1 MEIILLER
9 VEKLGQMGDV
19 VTVKPGFARNFLL
32 PQRKALRAT
41 KKNKEDFEA
50 RRVQLEA
57 DNLKAK
63 EEAQAVAKKLDGKG
77 FVLVRQASDTGIL
90 YGSVATRD
98 IAEVVTEGGFTI
110 NRNQVFLDRS
120 IKTLGL
126 QELLIK
132 LHPEV
137 SVTVRIAAAKSIEEG
152 DAYLRGEL
160 VLTSAEAAQAEA
172 EEAKAEADALAA
184 EIAAE
189 VAAEEEAAAADA

>member
-1 MEIILLER
+1 
-9 VEKLGQMGDV
+9 MGDI

-41 KKNKEDFEA
+41 KKNKEEFEH

-63 EEAQAVAKKLDGKG
+63 EEAEAVAKRLDGKG

-98 IAEVVTEGGFTI
+98 IADVVTEGGFSI
-110 NRNQVFLDRS
+110 NRNQVILDRS

-126 QELLIK
+126 QELQIK

-137 SVTVRIAAAKSIEEG
+137 NVTVRVAAAKSQDEG
-152 DAYLRGEL
+152 EAYLRGEL
-160 VLTSAEAAQAEA
+160 VLSSAEAAQAEA
-172 EEAKAEADALAA
+172 EAAKVEADALAA

-189 VAAEEEAAAADA
+189 VAAEEEAAAAAG

>member
-1 MEIILLER
+1 MELILLER
-9 VEKLGQMGDV
+9 IEKLGQMGDV
-19 VTVKPGFARNFLL
+19 VTVKPGFARNYLL

-41 KKNKEDFEA
+41 KQNKQDFAA

-57 DNLKAK
+57 ENLKAR
-63 EEAQAVAKKLDGKG
+63 EEAEAVAKKLDGKG

-98 IAEVVTEGGFTI
+98 IAEVITRGGFSI
-110 NRNQVFLDRS
+110 RRSQVVLDRS

-126 QELLIK
+126 TELQIR

-137 SVTVRIAAAKSIEEG
+137 SAIVRIAAAKSKDEG
-152 DAYLRGEL
+152 EAYLRGEL
-160 VLTSAEAAQAEA
+160 VMTSAEAARAQAQ
-172 EEAKAEADALAA
+172 EAKAEAEALAT

-189 VAAEEEAAAADA
+189 IEAEEQAAAS